1 MPRKIPGVT
10 RQDLVN
16 AILPPATKTY
26 TVISHNFVITNVLQM
41 LSANGFEVK
50 EEVYRC
56 TKDAQVASGIYR
68 INYEDDHDLGMMFAF
83 GNSYDKSMR
92 FKCAV
97 GAYIYANQS
106 SMINKMS
113 DWNRKHTGTAD
124 AETQETIESQVNNAM
139 VYYNELREQKNLMK
153 DIEADPLVFGK
164 LLGELY
170 FNLKLLTGEQMAIIK
185 REYEKP
191 SFAYTTGKNNLWTLY
206 NHILVALKISHPRTW
221 MEQQT
226 AINYKIAMDFN
237 LIEFDEDETADEKV
251 SNVSSAG
258 KGNAGM
264 FLPGFGK
271 TQNNEFNPDNNE
283 IKPIHE
289 ILELDAAAEDAFA
302 NEPVIGHVAEVTA
315 EEVIEEYGQE
325 ISEVDSITIKSD
337 MTADEALETY
347 PEMTKE
353 IAEAVGVEVEVQQES
368 DIEYQE
374 RVVAIESEEEE
385 IDEEE
390 AAKVRQ
396 TNREVEPELA
406 PESDIQ
412 SRINLA
418 NEEDAQEE
426 FEQAKDQEVNEAEE
440 EVEVKDIQFVPIDGP
455 LEVVTDES
463 KPLAD
468 GHTLVSLEN
477 YPEAELEEIIQLGE
491 STFMVMDFRE
501 ENGVKLME
509 LNEVSFKED
518 AVEIEEEE
526 IPWVTDEEEDE
537 IMEQM
542 FTEIPQEESPTFDNT
557 TVDDQE
563 ELEKDILVEDNIEST
578 NEVFDIEEEE
588 VVPGIEPVVGLDEP
602 VQIMSPAEA
611 KDESELIDTPDKT
624 SDLYITIKLE
634 LLDLYGYSPEFT
646 YTEKDSQ
653 YNVVLESGETVV
665 LSAAYIDSLDN

>member
-16 AILPPATKTY
+16 ATLPPATKTY

-68 INYEDDHDLGMMFAF
+68 INYEDDPDLGMMFAF

-124 AETQETIESQVNNAM
+124 AETQETIEDQVNNAM

-185 REYEKP
+185 REYERP
-191 SFAYTTGKNNLWTLY
+191 SFTYTTGKNNLWTLY

-237 LIEFDEDETADEKV
+237 LIEFDEDETTDEKV

-258 KGNAGM
+258 TGNAGM

-271 TQNNEFNPDNNE
+271 SQTNEFNPNDNE

-289 ILELDAAAEDAFA
+289 ILELDAAAEDVFA
-302 NEPVIGHVAEVTA
+302 NEPVMGITKEITA
-315 EEVIEEYGQE
+315 EELIEEYGQDL
-325 ISEVDSITIKSD
+325 SEVDSITIQND

-347 PEMTKE
+347 PEMSKE
-353 IAEAVGVEVEVQQES
+353 IV
-368 DIEYQE
+368 
-374 RVVAIESEEEE
+374 
-385 IDEEE
+385 E
-390 AAKVRQ
+390 AAGV
-396 TNREVEPELA
+396 TEEFVEEVVITERPAEPEEYA
-406 PESDIQ
+406 AIQ
-412 SRINLA
+412 EIA
-418 NEEDAQEE
+418 NVVIVEATEEDATEMLYGVDNSGGLE
-426 FEQAKDQEVNEAEE
+426 MTDGLLPLVEE
-440 EVEVKDIQFVPIDGP
+440 EVEEEVYV
-455 LEVVTDES
+455 EVVDVLDS
-463 KPLAD
+463 
-468 GHTLVSLEN
+468 
-477 YPEAELEEIIQLGE
+477 
-491 STFMVMDFRE
+491 
-501 ENGVKLME
+501 
-509 LNEVSFKED
+509 
-518 AVEIEEEE
+518 E
-526 IPWVTDEEEDE
+526 IPWVTDEEEDA
-537 IMEQM
+537 IMETM
-542 FTEIPQEESPTFDNT
+542 YTEVPVLDEPLIPTQEELDAEHVGPPEMYQEEAPTFDNT

-563 ELEKDILVEDNIEST
+563 ELPIEST
-578 NEVFDIEEEE
+578 DEVFDIEE
-588 VVPGIEPVVGLDEP
+588 VIPGIQPVVGLDEP

-611 KDESELIDTPDKT
+611 KEKSELIDTPDKT

-634 LLDLYGYSPEFT
+634 LLELYGYTPDFT
-646 YTEKDSQ
+646 YTEKDNQ

-665 LSAAYIDSLDN
+665 LSAAYIDSLNN

>member
-1 MPRKIPGVT
+1 
-10 RQDLVN
+10 
-16 AILPPATKTY
+16 
-26 TVISHNFVITNVLQM
+26 
-41 LSANGFEVK
+41 
-50 EEVYRC
+50 
-56 TKDAQVASGIYR
+56 
-68 INYEDDHDLGMMFAF
+68 
-83 GNSYDKSMR
+83 
-92 FKCAV
+92 
-97 GAYIYANQS
+97 
-106 SMINKMS
+106 
-113 DWNRKHTGTAD
+113 
-124 AETQETIESQVNNAM
+124 
-139 VYYNELREQKNLMK
+139 
-153 DIEADPLVFGK
+153 
-164 LLGELY
+164 
-170 FNLKLLTGEQMAIIK
+170 
-185 REYEKP
+185 
-191 SFAYTTGKNNLWTLY
+191 
-206 NHILVALKISHPRTW
+206 
-221 MEQQT
+221 
-226 AINYKIAMDFN
+226 
-237 LIEFDEDETADEKV
+237 
-251 SNVSSAG
+251 
-258 KGNAGM
+258 
-264 FLPGFGK
+264 
-271 TQNNEFNPDNNE
+271 
-283 IKPIHE
+283 
-289 ILELDAAAEDAFA
+289 
-302 NEPVIGHVAEVTA
+302 
-315 EEVIEEYGQE
+315 
-325 ISEVDSITIKSD
+325 

>member
-10 RQDLVN
+10 RQDLVS
-16 AILPPATKTY
+16 ATLPPATKTY
-26 TVISHNFVITNVLQM
+26 TVISHNFVITKVLKT
-41 LSANGFEVK
+41 LEDNGFKVNDEQ
-50 EEVYRC
+50 YRC

-68 INYEDDHDLGMMFAF
+68 IDYGGDSDLGMMFAF

-97 GAYIYANQS
+97 GAYVHANQS
-106 SMINKMS
+106 SMISEMS

-124 AETQETIESQVNNAM
+124 TETQETIEEQVSNAM
-139 VYYNELREQKNLMK
+139 KYFDELKAQKDTMK
-153 DIEADPLVFGK
+153 GIEVVPEVFGR

-170 FNLKLLTGEQMAIIK
+170 LNLKLLTGEQMAIIK
-185 REYEKP
+185 REYDKP
-191 SFAYTTGKNNLWTLY
+191 SFAYSTGKDNLWTLY

-226 AINYKIAMDFN
+226 AINYKLALDFN
-237 LIEFDEDETADEKV
+237 LVEFDDEDETADEKV
-251 SNVSSAG
+251 IGVSNEG
-258 KGNAGM
+258 TGNAGM
-264 FLPGFGK
+264 FLP
-271 TQNNEFNPDNNE
+271 NY
-283 IKPIHE
+283 H
-289 ILELDAAAEDAFA
+289 A
-302 NEPVIGHVAEVTA
+302 VASGVTA
-315 EEVIEEYGQE
+315 EPIDTFET
-325 ISEVDSITIKSD
+325 ITVKND
-337 MTADEALETY
+337 MPVDEALETY

-353 IAEAVGVEVEVQQES
+353 IAEAVGVEVEVHQES

-412 SRINLA
+412 SRINIA
-418 NEEDAQEE
+418 NEEEDAQEE

-440 EVEVKDIQFVPIDGP
+440 EVEAKDIQFVATDGP
-455 LEVVTDES
+455 LEVVT
-463 KPLAD
+463 LAN

-491 STFMVMDFRE
+491 STFMVMDIYE
-501 ENGVKLME
+501 KNGVKLME
-509 LNEVSFKED
+509 LNEVFFEEE
-518 AVEIEEEE
+518 AVEIKEEE
-526 IPWVTDEEEDE
+526 IPWVTDEEEDAL
-537 IMEQM
+537 MEAAL
-542 FTEIPQEESPTFDNT
+542 TEIPQEEPDRPAFAPEVN
-557 TVDDQE
+557 V
-563 ELEKDILVEDNIEST
+563 EKLAENIEST
-578 NEVFDIEEEE
+578 GEVFDIEEED

-611 KDESELIDTPDKT
+611 KDKSEVIDTIDKT
-624 SDLYITIKLE
+624 SGLYITIKLE
-634 LLDLYGYSPEFT
+634 LLDLYGYTPDFT
-646 YTEKDSQ
+646 YTENDGQ

-665 LSAAYIDSLDN
+665 LSSAYIDSLND

>member
-10 RQDLVN
+10 RQDLVS

-41 LSANGFEVK
+41 LSTNGFEVK

-68 INYEDDHDLGMMFAF
+68 INYEDDPDLGMMFAF

-191 SFAYTTGKNNLWTLY
+191 SFTYTTGKNNLWTLY

-237 LIEFDEDETADEKV
+237 LIKFDEDETADEKV
-251 SNVSSAG
+251 SSVSSAG
-258 KGNAGM
+258 TGNAGM

-271 TQNNEFNPDNNE
+271 NKTNEFNPNNNE

-289 ILELDAAAEDAFA
+289 ILELDAEDAFA
-302 NEPVIGHVAEVTA
+302 NEPIIGNTKDVTA
-315 EEVIEEYGQE
+315 EELIEEYGQD
-325 ISEVDSITIKSD
+325 ISKVDSITIQNN
-337 MTADEALETY
+337 MTVGEALETY
-347 PEMTKE
+347 PEMIKE
-353 IAEAVGVEVEVQQES
+353 IVEAAGVEHEVVEEISMEVEEIEAEEEITEEEIHEVISNDTTEELAEVEIVPEVIAEDGTKILDEAEATEEEINHMLHGVDNNPEVVISEIDPAGDEDHIDGVDELPEEVEEEVTVLDLSPEPVDLDAEENEDWDKLEKAGIIEPEELVELEEISEEEELEEIVDMEPVEVEVTTEKV
-368 DIEYQE
+368 IE
-374 RVVAIESEEEE
+374 A
-385 IDEEE
+385 
-390 AAKVRQ
+390 
-396 TNREVEPELA
+396 
-406 PESDIQ
+406 
-412 SRINLA
+412 
-418 NEEDAQEE
+418 
-426 FEQAKDQEVNEAEE
+426 
-440 EVEVKDIQFVPIDGP
+440 
-455 LEVVTDES
+455 
-463 KPLAD
+463 
-468 GHTLVSLEN
+468 
-477 YPEAELEEIIQLGE
+477 LGE
-491 STFMVMDFRE
+491 VPE
-501 ENGVKLME
+501 K
-509 LNEVSFKED
+509 KEP
-518 AVEIEEEE
+518 IEK
-526 IPWVTDEEEDE
+526 PV
-537 IMEQM
+537 
-542 FTEIPQEESPTFDNT
+542 
-557 TVDDQE
+557 
-563 ELEKDILVEDNIEST
+563 EST
-578 NEVFDIEEEE
+578 GVLFDIEDNAHQVDLDNASAEASEEFIETEKE
-588 VVPGIEPVVGLDEP
+588 VVPGIEPIAEMTEP
-602 VQIMSPAEA
+602 VEIMSPTEA
-611 KDESELIDTPDKT
+611 KEKSKAIETQDKT
-624 SDLYITIKLE
+624 SELYITIKTE
-634 LLDLYGYSPEFT
+634 LLELYGYAPDFT

>member
-526 IPWVTDEEEDE
+526 IPWVTDEEEDAL
-537 IMEQM
+537 MEAAL
-542 FTEIPQEESPTFDNT
+542 TEIPQEEPDRPAFAPEVN
-557 TVDDQE
+557 V
-563 ELEKDILVEDNIEST
+563 EKLAENIEST
-578 NEVFDIEEEE
+578 GEVFDIEEEE